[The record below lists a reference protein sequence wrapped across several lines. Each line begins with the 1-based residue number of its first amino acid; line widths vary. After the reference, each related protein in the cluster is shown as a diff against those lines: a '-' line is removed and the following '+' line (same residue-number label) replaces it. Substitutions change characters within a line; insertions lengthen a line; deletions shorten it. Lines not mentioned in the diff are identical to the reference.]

1 MKRIGYITCIR
12 EKRNAYRVIVSKPEG
27 NRPHGRP
34 RNKWESSIKMNL
46 IKQEGT
52 AWTGSI

>member
-1 MKRIGYITCIR
+1 MR

-34 RNKWESSIKMNL
+34 RHKWESNIKMDL
-46 IKQEGT
+46 KK
-52 AWTGSI
+52 